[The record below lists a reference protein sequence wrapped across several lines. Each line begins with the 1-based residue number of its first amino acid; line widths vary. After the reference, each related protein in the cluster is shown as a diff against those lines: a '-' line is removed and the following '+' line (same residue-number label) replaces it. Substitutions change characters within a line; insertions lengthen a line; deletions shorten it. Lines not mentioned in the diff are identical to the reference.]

1 MGKSLKYSLK
11 DRGVS
16 FALSNGT
23 PIECDKIDAIKQWIE
38 LALHVLPNTVPIYQR
53 IDGAENFG
61 VNVYQL
67 LSRRA
72 LPEDFVKSE
81 IKRELSETCALN
93 PDIES
98 VSNFAFN
105 RTKRTLEVSF
115 FVNTTIAESEEM
127 TIEFNSN

>member
-53 IDGAENFG
+53 IDVAENFG

-81 IKRELSETCALN
+81 IQREISETCALN

>member
-1 MGKSLKYSLK
+1 MGKSLKYRVK
-11 DRGVS
+11 DRSVS

-81 IKRELSETCALN
+81 IQREISETCALN

>member
-1 MGKSLKYSLK
+1 M
-11 DRGVS
+11 
-16 FALSNGT
+16 
-23 PIECDKIDAIKQWIE
+23 
-38 LALHVLPNTVPIYQR
+38 ALHVLPNTVPIYQR

-81 IKRELSETCALN
+81 IQREISETCALN

>member
-38 LALHVLPNTVPIYQR
+38 LALHVLPNTVPIYQH

-81 IKRELSETCALN
+81 IQREISETCALN